1 MMSLPTLRMLGS
13 WERRVRAAL
22 YESTSSFTAMI
33 VFRCTILQV
42 HNNLSIQL

>member
-13 WERRVRAAL
+13 WERRARAAL

-33 VFRCTILQV
+33 VFRCTIL
-42 HNNLSIQL
+42 